1 MRAHLIYKYISKKF
15 WGPFFFSLGVFA
27 TLVVLGDTFEK
38 MKNLGNGVTTIW
50 DILAYSTAT
59 FPNWITTIMP
69 VACLLGAISVISE
82 MVSNGEWT
90 ACIAGGFSPRQ
101 LFKPIIMCILL
112 VAAVTL
118 LIQEFIVPPLNAKA
132 DYIYYTRL
140 KPHPN
145 YNQSLEQDVIIK
157 ISPAQ
162 MLFAKEVDLKQGTMN
177 KVSVDTYNSQWEIA
191 EQIVAEQMVWDKE
204 TESWLFVDGLR
215 RTFTDTTNTAEEKFT
230 AAPAQVAIRPDQMS
244 ISRVDEDLMS
254 VRDLTKRIRFHKQTG
269 LSYYSA
275 ETMRQAKLAT
285 PFVTVLIC
293 LLGMP
298 FAISTR
304 RKSKILNIIT
314 SLVIAFSFWALISM
328 FTSIGEN
335 GYVNPFVA
343 GWGPVLFFSVVVF
356 FEFKWLKL

>member
-1 MRAHLIYKYISKKF
+1 MCAHLIYKYISKKF

-90 ACIAGGFSPRQ
+90 ACVAGGFSPRQ
-101 LFKPIIMCILL
+101 LFKPIIACILL

-157 ISPAQ
+157 ISPSQ
-162 MLFAKEVDLKQGTMN
+162 MLFAKEVDLTQGAMN
-177 KVSVDTYNSQWEIA
+177 KVSVDTYNNQWEIA
-191 EQIVAEQMVWDKE
+191 EQIVAEQLVWDKKA
-204 TESWLFVDGLR
+204 ESWLFVDGLR
-215 RTFTDTTNTAEEKFT
+215 RTFTDATNTAEEKFA
-230 AAPAQVAIRPDQMS
+230 AAPAQLDIRPEQMS
-244 ISRVDEDLMS
+244 ISRVDENLMS

-304 RKSKILNIIT
+304 RKSKIVNIIA

-335 GYVNPFVA
+335 GYINPFVA

>member
-1 MRAHLIYKYISKKF
+1 MEKKDEHLMRAHLIYKYISKKF
-15 WGPFFFSLGVFA
+15 WGPFFFALGVFA

-101 LFKPIIMCILL
+101 LFKPIIVCILL

-145 YNQSLEQDVIIK
+145 YN
-157 ISPAQ
+157 
-162 MLFAKEVDLKQGTMN
+162 
-177 KVSVDTYNSQWEIA
+177 
-191 EQIVAEQMVWDKE
+191 
-204 TESWLFVDGLR
+204 
-215 RTFTDTTNTAEEKFT
+215 
-230 AAPAQVAIRPDQMS
+230 
-244 ISRVDEDLMS
+244 
-254 VRDLTKRIRFHKQTG
+254 
-269 LSYYSA
+269 
-275 ETMRQAKLAT
+275 
-285 PFVTVLIC
+285 
-293 LLGMP
+293 
-298 FAISTR
+298 
-304 RKSKILNIIT
+304 
-314 SLVIAFSFWALISM
+314 
-328 FTSIGEN
+328 
-335 GYVNPFVA
+335 
-343 GWGPVLFFSVVVF
+343 
-356 FEFKWLKL
+356 